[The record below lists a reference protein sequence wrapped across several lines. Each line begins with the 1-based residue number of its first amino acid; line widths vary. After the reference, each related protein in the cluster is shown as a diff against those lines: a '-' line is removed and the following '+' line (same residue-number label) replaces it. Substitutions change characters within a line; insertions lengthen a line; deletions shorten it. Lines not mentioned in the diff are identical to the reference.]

1 MAYRYILDKDD
12 LDFIIR
18 EFEKG
23 TRNSEI
29 AKALNIPER
38 ILNVRIRRLKDEG
51 KIDPVR
57 KYKART
63 APMRDKIIELYKQ
76 DVPISRIAIEAD
88 VSENTVMIVIR
99 KAKEEGI
106 IPNVRKRTRR
116 KKEPASPKP
125 KAPAQPR
132 RRPADDDNE
141 TGGINCTLAVSLTCV
156 YGCTNA
162 TKMMGLCNYCLIE
175 KKMRRCSPKH
185 CDKYIKI
192 SKEHPRPHILT
203 SEKETSEDIKQWR
216 EK

>member
-1 MAYRYILDKDD
+1 MVKYIIDKDA

-23 TRNSEI
+23 TKNSTI
-29 AKALNIPER
+29 AAALNIPER
-38 ILNVRIRRLKDEG
+38 ILNVHIRRLKDMG
-51 KIDPVR
+51 KIDPTG

-63 APMRDKIIELYKQ
+63 EPMKTKIIELYKQ
-76 DVPISRIAIEAD
+76 DVPVARIAIEAD
-88 VSENTVMIVIR
+88 VSENTVAIVIR

-132 RRPADDDNE
+132 RRPADDDKE
-141 TGGINCTLAVSLTCV
+141 TGGIKCTLAVSKTCI
-156 YGCTNA
+156 YGCTYA
-162 TKMMGLCNYCLIE
+162 TRMMGLCNYCLIE
-175 KKMRRCSPKH
+175 KKMRGCSPNH
-185 CDKYIKI
+185 CNKYIKI
-192 SKEHPRPHILT
+192 SKEHPRPNLNVNEENLT
-203 SEKETSEDIKQWR
+203 EEIKQWR